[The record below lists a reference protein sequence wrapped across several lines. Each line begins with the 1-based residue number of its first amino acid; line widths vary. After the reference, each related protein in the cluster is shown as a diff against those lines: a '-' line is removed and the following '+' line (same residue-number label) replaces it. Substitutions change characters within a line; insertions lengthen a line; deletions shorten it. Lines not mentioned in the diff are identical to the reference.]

1 MASNTH
7 KATQSDL
14 SLDQAT
20 PKPTFVC
27 LFVCVF
33 VGGVQI
39 IVLLHNPNVL
49 ELQGTQTL
57 QIFVSSP
64 WNSSLDAI
72 FAPSISYYDPK
83 KKGFAILFKLIMSVN
98 LFLICSYILALYYHA
113 ISHNICT
120 MYYYYL
126 FQQSSK
132 VTNLSDI
139 FGPLVIQVEGIINK
153 KQMLFFSGVQLAHQN
168 TT

>member
-14 SLDQAT
+14 SLDEAT
-20 PKPTFVC
+20 PKPSFVC

-83 KKGFAILFKLIMSVN
+83 KRICNPFQTDYVSEFVSHLFSG
-98 LFLICSYILALYYHA
+98 ILALYYV
-113 ISHNICT
+113 S
-120 MYYYYL
+120 
-126 FQQSSK
+126 
-132 VTNLSDI
+132 
-139 FGPLVIQVEGIINK
+139 
-153 KQMLFFSGVQLAHQN
+153 
-168 TT
+168 